1 MKRFTRQRLSNYMT
15 LLIEDTLLYKKY
27 MEEREHILKNK
38 WYMSERSGRDVGYE
52 RALLN
57 WLINKK
63 LYMQLEGE

>member
-1 MKRFTRQRLSNYMT
+1 MT